1 MKLFLEV
8 YIIQG
13 VFLCDH
19 FQNFNDL
26 SSNRPIS
33 INLGSK
39 STENIRILI
48 YTTHKHI
55 IILFFKMPSLIPKDH
70 LQSSTEVLHGY
81 SHHSIRH
88 FLECRDYCGFDVT
101 NIFVIPS
108 IHFAFDVSPQKIVQ
122 SCSGDLAVQVMLQ
135 SCGLPLPIHRLGR
148 FSFNQLH
155 TLVDQCGGAPSCMKR
170 C

>member
-19 FQNFNDL
+19 FQNYNDL

-81 SHHSIRH
+81 
-88 FLECRDYCGFDVT
+88 VT
-101 NIFVIPS
+101 IPS
-108 IHFAFDVSPQKIVQ
+108 DISWNAEIIAASTSPI
-122 SCSGDLAVQVMLQ
+122 
-135 SCGLPLPIHRLGR
+135 
-148 FSFNQLH
+148 FS
-155 TLVDQCGGAPSCMKR
+155 
-170 C
+170 